1 MVLPWRRLGTPERGF
16 RYENRAGRPIS
27 GRNQLVRIE
36 RLVIPPAWSDVEIAS
51 DATADLQATGLD
63 AAGRRQYLYHPR
75 TVEER
80 RHAKFRRQ
88 RGFGARL
95 PTVREQT
102 NRDMGGAEPTREVV
116 VATVV
121 RLIDDAY
128 FRVGSE
134 RYAEQ
139 NRTFGITTLGKRH
152 LAVDGDALS
161 FSYRGKSS
169 LDHRIVL
176 VVPELVEMV
185 ERLLELPGRR
195 LFQYL
200 DEGGTVRPVY
210 ARDVNAYIKAA
221 MGGRYSAKDFRTWG
235 GSVVA
240 AEVLAE
246 LGPARSER
254 QARRNVVAAVKEVAE
269 TLGNTP
275 AIARESY
282 VNPAVFDWYGEGVTI
297 EDYQRRAE
305 RRVRRERLA
314 YDPNE
319 LALLSLLR
327 RRRPKRA

>member
-1 MVLPWRRLGTPERGF
+1 MLPWRRLGTPERGF
-16 RYENRAGRPIS
+16 RYENRAGRPIG
-27 GRNQLVRIE
+27 GRSQLARIE
-36 RLVIPPAWSDVEIAS
+36 RLVIPPAWTDVEIAS
-51 DATADLQATGLD
+51 DASADLQATGVD

-80 RHAKFRRQ
+80 RRAKFRRQ
-88 RGFGARL
+88 RGFGERL
-95 PTVREQT
+95 PSVRE
-102 NRDMGGAEPTREVV
+102 RSDHDLDADAPTREVV

-152 LAVDGDALS
+152 LALDGDMLA
-161 FSYRGKSS
+161 FSYRGKAS
-169 LDHRIVL
+169 LDQRVVL
-176 VVPELVEMV
+176 VAPEIAEIMG
-185 ERLLELPGRR
+185 RILELPGRR

-200 DEGGTVRPVY
+200 DEAGEVRPVY

-221 MGGRYSAKDFRTWG
+221 MGRRYSAKDFRTWG
-235 GSVVA
+235 GTVVA
-240 AEVLAE
+240 AEVLAD
-246 LGPARSER
+246 LGPAQSAR
-254 QARRNVVAAVKEVAE
+254 QAKRNVVAAVKEVAA

-282 VNPAVFDWYGEGVTI
+282 INPAVFDWYDEGVTI
-297 EDYQRRAE
+297 EDYQGRAE
-305 RRVRRERLA
+305 RRVRRARLA
-314 YDPNE
+314 YDPAE

-327 RRRPKRA
+327 RRRQQRAA